1 MLGKRQLRLPFSL
14 RPRARAAILPAMQ
27 PMRPRQRRVPDSLAA
42 ELPDPY
48 RAWKQ
53 AGLLL
58 LALAWIALGLAG
70 HDPWK
75 FDDATNFG
83 VAWEMN
89 QRSDFVVPRLAGEV
103 YLPHPPLVPAVAAL
117 TQALL
122 SPALEPFNAA
132 RVAAGIFLGAIL
144 LFSALAAGEFV
155 GPRSRWLPVLIL
167 IGSVGFW
174 DRAHVLSGE
183 LGMTAGM
190 AIALYGHALAL
201 RRAVVGGTWLG
212 AGAAIAF
219 MSQGSQGPA
228 WLAVSSLIL
237 VALGATWRRRQYA
250 MTLVVAIVVAVALC
264 LPWIVALY
272 RRDPALLDAW
282 LATEAPA
289 QWIAFLGDNGS
300 ADPLYHARNLL
311 WFAWPALPLL
321 AWTLWTRGSGFNGGL
336 AQPGVQIPGVL
347 AIVMYVN
354 LLVMPDPKLIH
365 ALPLLVPCA
374 LLAALDIDT
383 LRRGF
388 SAALDWFGILT
399 FGLLALV
406 VWGIW
411 IDARLNGMSPAIAA
425 LFRDTETGFRP
436 TFHLGTILTAIFLTL
451 LWIALVRPARRS
463 NRRALLNWAAGVTLA
478 WGLYSTIWLPYLDSR
493 RSYRAMMEDLD
504 AHLPAQG
511 CVTSRNLGDPQ
522 RALLFYFARIA
533 TVREETHDRADCRAL
548 LVQYGAISAAPPA
561 LTGWRIEW
569 QGGRRGDATEHY
581 VLYVK
586 DNA

>member
-1 MLGKRQLRLPFSL
+1 
-14 RPRARAAILPAMQ
+14 MQ
-27 PMRPRQRRVPDSLAA
+27 PMRPRQQRSPDSLAS

-144 LFSALAAGEFV
+144 LFSALAVGEFA

-183 LGMTAGM
+183 LGMTAGI

-201 RRAVVGGTWLG
+201 RRFAAGGVWLG
-212 AGAAIAF
+212 VGAAVAF
-219 MSQGSQGPA
+219 LSQGSQGPA

-237 VALGATWRRRQYA
+237 VVLGATWRRRQYA
-250 MTLVVAIVVAVALC
+250 MTLVVAGVVTVVLC
-264 LPWIVALY
+264 VPWIVALY

-282 LATEAPA
+282 LATESPA
-289 QWIAFLGDNGS
+289 QWIAALGDNGS

-321 AWTLWTRGSGFNGGL
+321 AWTLWTRGGGFNGGL

-354 LLVMPDPKLIH
+354 LLAMPDPKLIH

-374 LLAALDIDT
+374 LLASLDIDT

-399 FGLLALV
+399 FGLLAIV

-411 IDARLNGMSPAIAA
+411 IDARLNGMSPAIAT

-436 TFHLGTILTAIFLTL
+436 TFHLGTIITAVFLTL

-493 RSYRAMMEDLD
+493 RSYRAMMEDLE
-504 AHLPAQG
+504 AHLPARG

-522 RALLFYFARIA
+522 RALLFYFAGIA

-548 LVQYGAISAAPPA
+548 LVQYGAITGAPPA
-561 LTGWRIEW
+561 LAGWRIEW